1 MSDPRVVNLAKVL
14 VGYCV
19 AVQPGDRVAISSEFT
34 GKPLLKEAYRE
45 VIRAG
50 GLPFVNWFD
59 DELREIMLKEG
70 NDDQLKH
77 IPEPAKFVMENYD
90 CHISIMAPDNSRAMS
105 NVDPER
111 QTMARAARRELM
123 ELSMKRS
130 AAGEYRWT
138 VTQFP
143 TNSGAQDAD
152 MSLSDFEDFVY
163 GATFADTDDAIA
175 EWSKLSAMQ
184 EKLVNWLAGK
194 DQLKVQGPSVDL
206 TLSVAG
212 RTFINSDGHYNM
224 PSGEIFTGP
233 VEDSV
238 NGWVRFSY
246 PAIVGGRE
254 VSGIELSFE
263 DGKVVKATAKKNQE
277 FLLSMLDS
285 DEGARYLG
293 EFAIGTNF
301 GIDRF
306 TKSILFDEK
315 IGGTI
320 HMALGSGY
328 PETGSKNKSA
338 IHWDMISEMRDGG
351 KIWVDGELFYDSGQ
365 FTVLD

>member
-1 MSDPRVVNLAKVL
+1 VSDPRIIKLAKVL
-14 VGYCV
+14 VEYCV
-19 AVQPGDRVAISSEFT
+19 AVQPGDRVLISSEFA
-34 GKPLLKEAYRE
+34 GKALLKEVYRE

-50 GLPFVNWFD
+50 GLPWATWFD
-59 DELREIMLKEG
+59 EELREILLKEG
-70 NDDQLKH
+70 NDDQLSH
-77 IPEPAKFVMENYD
+77 IPEPVKVVMENYE
-90 CHISIMAPDNSRAMS
+90 CRISIMAPENSRTMS

-111 QTMARAARRELM
+111 QTLAQAAFRELM
-123 ELSMKRS
+123 ELSMSR
-130 AAGEYRWT
+130 AASGEYRWT
-138 VTQFP
+138 LTQFP
-143 TNSGAQDAD
+143 THSGAQDAD

-163 GATFADTDDAIA
+163 EATFVDKEDATI

-184 EKLVNWLAGK
+184 EKLVNWLEGK
-194 DQLKVQGPSVDL
+194 EQIKVQGPSVDL
-206 TLSVAG
+206 TLSIAG
-212 RTFINSDGHYNM
+212 RSFINSDGHKNM

-233 VEDSV
+233 VEESV

-254 VSGIELSFE
+254 VSGIELRFE
-263 DGKVVKATAKKNQE
+263 DGKVVKATAEKNQD
-277 FLLSMLDS
+277 FLLSMLDT

-293 EFAIGTNF
+293 EFAIGTNY
-301 GIDRF
+301 GISRF

-338 IHWDMISEMRDGG
+338 IHWDMISDMRNGG
-351 KIWVDGELFYDSGQ
+351 EILVDGELFYKGGQ